1 MPDTSIYGGMIR
13 TLSELS
19 AQYSSMPM
27 DAVMRAYDRAAGNPY
42 IQNRRI
48 KQINTLPGDYTHD
61 QVAEAIRD
69 PGGNELMLRQV
80 HQGLEATAYP
90 MTKIRKVYTDI
101 LTYRFYTAP
110 AGVRRE
116 DAKSQAFRREAE
128 LLDKL
133 ADSIGPR
140 ETAHK
145 IAGQAIQNGK
155 AFYTLRYKI
164 DKSHNQVQ
172 YAFLQ
177 QLPTDWVKIVGVNNI
192 SGYTVSFNLFY
203 FLQPGTDWRQ
213 FGDLIKPYL
222 SDFNAVLE
230 PGPGVV
236 FSEKKERWTVNLER
250 FRHISIDRP
259 GNPDAYVQNG
269 RWAYWVTLPPER
281 VWTFEIDDTNANAVS
296 PMTGLY
302 LSMLAIS
309 QYEQVQLE
317 LVQNPLV
324 AVMTGEIPYQN
335 SGLNAGV
342 GGADQEDRYMLS
354 MGGRVMFETLWNR
367 LMMENNTGGIGLYLA
382 PANNL
387 KLHQLSEAPGATEI
401 STNGYGY
408 AVEKSGLSG
417 LIPITN
423 EPRAGTVN
431 ISVKLEAQ
439 YCQRIYQQFERMMN
453 WLYRSLRLRYR
464 WKFHMFGNIYE
475 DEKMR
480 AEMQK
485 SMAFG
490 LLPDLYLY
498 NALMDRSLEDDLSMS
513 AAVMASGVLD
523 TRLPLITS
531 YTAKQ
536 GEGNLPPQAPATGP
550 LEDRGGRP
558 SIGIED
564 VQADGT
570 EDAIDAS

>member
-1 MPDTSIYGGMIR
+1 MPDTSIYGSMIR

-19 AQYSSMPM
+19 TQYSGMPI
-27 DAVMRAYDRAAGNPY
+27 DAVMRAYDRATGNPY
-42 IQNRRI
+42 IQNRRV

-110 AGVRRE
+110 AGVRSE
-116 DAKSQAFRREAE
+116 DANSQEFRREAE
-128 LLDKL
+128 LLNKL
-133 ADSIGPR
+133 SETIGPR
-140 ETAHK
+140 EMAHK

-155 AFYTLRYKI
+155 VFYSLRYKI

-177 QLPTDWVKIVGVNNI
+177 QLPTDWVKIVGFNNV
-192 SGYTVSFNLFY
+192 SGYTISFNLFY

-213 FGDLIKPYL
+213 FGDLVKPYL
-222 SDFNAVLE
+222 SDFNSVLE
-230 PGPGVV
+230 PGPGIV

-250 FRHISIDRP
+250 FRNMPSDRP
-259 GNPDAYVQNG
+259 GSPDAYVQNG

-324 AVMTGEIPYQN
+324 AVMTGEIPYQT
-335 SGLNAGV
+335 GMNAGI

-480 AEMQK
+480 TEMQK
-485 SMAFG
+485 SMAYG

-498 NALMDRSLEDDLSMS
+498 NALMDRTLEDDLSMS
-513 AAVMASGVLD
+513 AAVMASGVLN

-536 GEGNLPPQAPATGP
+536 GESGLPPKTGGDGP
-550 LEDRGGRP
+550 LGDSGGRP
-558 SIGIED
+558 AIEMED
-564 VQADGT
+564 VRAEGT